1 MTMDRDPETAATL
14 TEVLNRRA
22 ALAPAQPY
30 FHLYGDTVTYDG
42 LWTQSARY
50 AAALARAGVAPGDKV
65 CLVYPTCAEF
75 FFTFFGAL
83 RLGAV
88 PVPLYPTL
96 GIEATAGIFRDSDA
110 VAVATIGWFRRNVD
124 ASVAQAPNIRMVLE
138 PAELESEPPMT
149 RFPTA
154 DPQDLAFIQYTS
166 GSTGHPRGV
175 MLTHENVVSTCRFMA
190 EAAGLSAEDRVVSWL
205 PLYHDMGLIGCS
217 FTPPLKGTPLWL
229 LPPDL
234 RNPRQW
240 LELVTKVRATFTV
253 SPDFGYRNC
262 VRNVSDMVGLDL
274 SSLRAALSGAEPVRP
289 STIRAFEA
297 HFGIKD
303 VIAPC
308 YGLAEATLAVA
319 IWPFGTPIRLDP
331 TGRFV
336 SVGRPCRGVEVKI
349 VPPADETG
357 ETEPLTTSN
366 RPPTLQA
373 SLAAPATTIQASHD
387 ALPPNTIGEI
397 CVRSPGVMRGY
408 YNNPEATARVLSP
421 DGWLRTGD
429 LGFLDG
435 EGYLYITGRLKDVIL
450 LGGENVAPSDVEEI
464 VDHVP
469 GVRYSAALGVD
480 SERTG
485 TQRLYVVAEVRDE
498 SPGPDVQRRLVS
510 EIVRRVH
517 EGRGHR
523 PARVLLVRSGTI
535 PKTSSGKIQR
545 SRLGEMLETGALR
558 DRLLPTAGAE
568 PPGA

>member
-1 MTMDRDPETAATL
+1 
-14 TEVLNRRA
+14 
-22 ALAPAQPY
+22 
-30 FHLYGDTVTYDG
+30 
-42 LWTQSARY
+42 
-50 AAALARAGVAPGDKV
+50 
-65 CLVYPTCAEF
+65 
-75 FFTFFGAL
+75 
-83 RLGAV
+83 
-88 PVPLYPTL
+88 
-96 GIEATAGIFRDSDA
+96 
-110 VAVATIGWFRRNVD
+110 
-124 ASVAQAPNIRMVLE
+124 
-138 PAELESEPPMT
+138 
-149 RFPTA
+149 
-154 DPQDLAFIQYTS
+154 
-166 GSTGHPRGV
+166 
-175 MLTHENVVSTCRFMA
+175 MLTHENVVTTCRFMA

-319 IWPFGTPIRLDP
+319 IWPFGVPIRLDP

-336 SVGRPCRGVEVKI
+336 SVGRPCRGVQVKL
-349 VPPADETG
+349 VAPREDDWVAEPP
-357 ETEPLTTSN
+357 PTSN
-366 RPPTLQA
+366 RPPTVQA
-373 SLAAPATTIQASHD
+373 GLAAPAPTIGGPASPVTTIGGPPD
-387 ALPPNTIGEI
+387 LPPNTVGEI
-397 CVRSPGVMRGY
+397 CVRSSGVMRGY

-429 LGFLDG
+429 LGFLDD